1 MASVLYAQ
9 TTVQSMVSFLLA
21 SPPSSLSYPTSFT
34 QGIEPKG
41 IHSHNDYERAVPLL
55 TGLSVGVTST
65 EADLWLING
74 TLYVGHTK
82 SSLTADRTFAAL
94 YIDPLVEILSMQNPT
109 TPLSDNITNGIY
121 DVDSTVGMQL
131 LLDYKSNGPTLHP
144 WVIAAL
150 EPLRSRGWLTTYSS
164 VTNTTTWGPITVV
177 GSGQAI
183 YAASLVVAQEPRDIF
198 LDAPLANLTGFPY
211 GRDVAPLASTS
222 FKQATGYTGRYEM
235 TNGTKAIINNQI
247 AEARARG
254 MKVRYW
260 DTTNWPVFCRNR
272 IWTALLEA
280 GVDYLNA
287 DDVAAA
293 AAF

>member
-1 MASVLYAQ
+1 
-9 TTVQSMVSFLLA
+9 
-21 SPPSSLSYPTSFT
+21 
-34 QGIEPKG
+34 
-41 IHSHNDYERAVPLL
+41 
-55 TGLSVGVTST
+55 
-65 EADLWLING
+65 
-74 TLYVGHTK
+74 
-82 SSLTADRTFAAL
+82 
-94 YIDPLVEILSMQNPT
+94 
-109 TPLSDNITNGIY
+109 
-121 DVDSTVGMQL
+121 MQL

-260 DTTNWPVFCRNR
+260 DTTKFVCIFTLSWEVGTNGFFGRLVGQCFAG
-272 IWTALLEA
+272 TASGQLCSKQE
-280 GVDYLNA
+280 
-287 DDVAAA
+287 
-293 AAF
+293 